1 MEIWQHF
8 LVSTVITI
16 MLYPFF
22 GIAALLTYVGG
33 VLVDIDHPLE
43 YLFKYKSLNLKKSYR
58 YYKNMKLKDYKET
71 IRIFHNIEFIILI
84 AIISF
89 FNNSFIPLLIGLVVH
104 ITMDIKAEEKLF
116 KKSYNYSIIKM
127 LKQKVL

>member
-8 LVSTVITI
+8 LVSTVIAI

-43 YLFKYKSLNLKKSYR
+43 YLFKYKSLNLKKSYN
-58 YYKNMKLKDYKET
+58 YYRGMDLKAHIKT
-71 IRIFHNIEFIILI
+71 IRIFHNIEFIAII

-89 FNNSFIPLLIGLVVH
+89 LNNTFIPILIGLVLH
-104 ITMDIKAEEKLF
+104 IVMDIIAEKKIYKKA
-116 KKSYNYSIIKM
+116 YNYSIIRL
-127 LKQKVL
+127 LKRKVL